1 MGAVEAKL
9 EMVSLRRRLEE
20 VANPE
25 RAQAMETYL
34 RDQFPCLGVAA
45 ADRRVATRPTL
56 EVSKGVTTDEL
67 MAFAMACWGERERE
81 FAYVACGA
89 LRADVARI
97 HAEHLDDL
105 RTLITTRS
113 WWETVDPLAT
123 RVVGPMITAHPELI
137 AGMDHWVR
145 SDDIWLARTA
155 ILHQLMYGED
165 TDPVRLFTYARLR
178 AGDTEFFIRKA
189 IGWALRQY
197 GRIDPGA
204 VRRFVSIHERELS
217 GLTRREALKHLG

>member
-81 FAYVACGA
+81 FAYVACDA
-89 LRADVARI
+89 LRANVARI

-113 WWETVDPLAT
+113 WWRRSTHSPPGWSDP
-123 RVVGPMITAHPELI
+123 
-137 AGMDHWVR
+137 
-145 SDDIWLARTA
+145 
-155 ILHQLMYGED
+155 
-165 TDPVRLFTYARLR
+165 
-178 AGDTEFFIRKA
+178 
-189 IGWALRQY
+189 
-197 GRIDPGA
+197 
-204 VRRFVSIHERELS
+204 
-217 GLTRREALKHLG
+217 